1 MIYLD
6 THVVLW
12 LYEGLLDRFP
22 DFAKQQIEEND
33 LIISP
38 MVQLE
43 LQYLFEIK
51 RIKRESKIIV
61 KELQQKMGLEISD
74 EPLEEIMEAALPLQ
88 WTRDPFD
95 RLIVATAK
103 LNHTLLLTKDAN
115 IALHYK
121 HIIWD

>member
-1 MIYLD
+1 VIYLD